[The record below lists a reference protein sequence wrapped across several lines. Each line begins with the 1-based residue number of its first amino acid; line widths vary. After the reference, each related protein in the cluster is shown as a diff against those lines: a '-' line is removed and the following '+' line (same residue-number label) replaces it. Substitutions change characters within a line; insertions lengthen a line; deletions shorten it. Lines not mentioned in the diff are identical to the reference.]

1 MIMLLKDKTAIITGC
16 NKGIG
21 KVILDTFAQNGANII
36 ACIRKESIDFNVYI
50 EYIKNKYS
58 ISITPIYFD
67 LENSDEIKTAISKI
81 ISLKIKID
89 ILVNNAGFASGAYFQ
104 MTSIADLERMMKIN
118 FTSQVQFTQGI
129 SRYMARFK
137 SGSIINIG
145 STAGLFGDVGM
156 LSYGSSK
163 AALIFATK
171 TMASELGQYNIR
183 VNVIAPSVT
192 KTEMFDQMEENARI
206 KLINSSAFKR
216 AAEPIEVA
224 NVALFLASDL
234 STFVNAQTIRVD
246 GGITP

>member
-1 MIMLLKDKTAIITGC
+1 MLLLNKTAVITGC

-21 KVILDTFAQNGANII
+21 KVILEIFAENGANII
-36 ACIRKESIDFNVYI
+36 ACTRKETKEFNDYM
-50 EYIKNKYS
+50 ESIKNRYS

-67 LENSDEIKTAISKI
+67 LENPDEIKIAISKI

-104 MTSIADLERMMKIN
+104 MTPIVDLERMMKIN
-118 FTSQVQFTQGI
+118 FTSQIQFTQGI

-137 SGSIINIG
+137 TGSIINMG

-163 AALIFATK
+163 AALIFSTK
-171 TMASELGQYNIR
+171 TIASELGQFNIR

-192 KTEMFDQMEENARI
+192 KTEMFDQMEENART

-234 STFVNAQTIRVD
+234 STFVNGQIIRVD

>member
-1 MIMLLKDKTAIITGC
+1 MLLKDKTAIITGC

-50 EYIKNKYS
+50 EHIKNKYS

-81 ISLKIKID
+81 ISLKIIID

-104 MTSIADLERMMKIN
+104 MTPIADLERMMKIN

-145 STAGLFGDVGM
+145 STAGLFGDIGM

-192 KTEMFDQMEENARI
+192 KTEMFDQMEENAKI

>member
-1 MIMLLKDKTAIITGC
+1 MLLKGKTAVITGS

-21 KVILDTFAQNGANII
+21 KVILELFAENGANVI
-36 ACIRKESIDFNVYI
+36 ACSRKETPEFVNTLELLKRKFN
-50 EYIKNKYS
+50 
-58 ISITPIYFD
+58 ISIIPVYFD
-67 LENSDEIKTAISKI
+67 LEDSAQIKTAITSI
-81 ISLKIKID
+81 ISLKSKID
-89 ILVNNAGFASGAYFQ
+89 ILVNNAGYASGAYFQ
-104 MTSIADLERMMKIN
+104 MTPIADLERMIKVN
-118 FTSQVQFTQGI
+118 FTSQIQFTQGI
-129 SRYMARFK
+129 SRYMVRFK
-137 SGSIINIG
+137 SGSIINMG

-171 TMASELGQYNIR
+171 TMATELGQHNIR

-192 KTEMFDQMEENARI
+192 KTEMYDQMEENARN
-206 KLINSSAFKR
+206 KLIESSAFKR

-234 STFVNAQTIRVD
+234 STFVNGQTIRVD

>member
-1 MIMLLKDKTAIITGC
+1 MLLKGKTAIITGC

-21 KVILDTFAQNGANII
+21 KSILETFAENGANII
-36 ACIRKESIDFNVYI
+36 ACTRHESREFNDYIDFI
-50 EYIKNKYS
+50 QNKH
-58 ISITPIYFD
+58 SITITKVTFD
-67 LENSDEIKTAISKI
+67 LEDSIQIKAAISLI
-81 ISLKIKID
+81 ISTKVKID
-89 ILVNNAGFASGAYFQ
+89 ILVNNAGYASGAYFQ
-104 MTSIADLERMMKIN
+104 MTPIVELEKMMKIN

-137 SGSIINIG
+137 SGSIINMG
-145 STAGLFGDVGM
+145 STAGLFGDTGM

-192 KTEMFDQMEENARI
+192 KTDMFDQMEENART

-216 AAEPIEVA
+216 AADPIEIA

-234 STFVNAQTIRVD
+234 STFVNGQTIRVD

>member
-1 MIMLLKDKTAIITGC
+1 MLLINKTAIITGC

-21 KVILDTFAQNGANII
+21 KVILETFAENGANII
-36 ACIRKESIDFNVYI
+36 TCTRKEKIEFNDYI
-50 EYIKNKYS
+50 EYIKNKFS

-67 LENSDEIKTAISKI
+67 LENSDEIKNAISKI

-104 MTSIADLERMMKIN
+104 MTPIVDLERMMKIN
-118 FTSQVQFTQGI
+118 FTSQIQFTQGI

-137 SGSIINIG
+137 SGSIINMG
-145 STAGLFGDVGM
+145 STAGIFGDTGM

-171 TMASELGQYNIR
+171 TMASELGQHNIR

-192 KTEMFDQMEENARI
+192 KTEMFDQMEENART

-224 NVALFLASDL
+224 HVALFLASDL
-234 STFVNAQTIRVD
+234 STFVNGQTIRVD

>member
-1 MIMLLKDKTAIITGC
+1 
-16 NKGIG
+16 
-21 KVILDTFAQNGANII
+21 
-36 ACIRKESIDFNVYI
+36 
-50 EYIKNKYS
+50 
-58 ISITPIYFD
+58 
-67 LENSDEIKTAISKI
+67 
-81 ISLKIKID
+81 LKIKID

-104 MTSIADLERMMKIN
+104 MTPIVDLERMMKIN
-118 FTSQVQFTQGI
+118 FTSQIQFTQGI

-145 STAGLFGDVGM
+145 STAGIFGDSGM

-183 VNVIAPSVT
+183 VNVVAPSVT
-192 KTEMFDQMEENARI
+192 KTEMYDQMEENARI

-216 AAEPIEVA
+216 AAEPLEVA
-224 NVALFLASDL
+224 NVVLFLASNL
-234 STFVNAQTIRVD
+234 STFVNGQTIRVD

>member
-1 MIMLLKDKTAIITGC
+1 MLLKNKTAVITGC

-21 KVILDTFAQNGANII
+21 KVILETFAENGANII
-36 ACIRKESIDFNVYI
+36 ACTRKETIEFNDYM
-50 EYIKNKYS
+50 ETIKNKYS

-81 ISLKIKID
+81 ISLKIKTD

-104 MTSIADLERMMKIN
+104 MTPIIDLERMMKIN

-137 SGSIINIG
+137 SGSIINMG

-171 TMASELGQYNIR
+171 TMSSELGQYNIR

-206 KLINSSAFKR
+206 KLIDSSAFKR

-234 STFVNAQTIRVD
+234 STFVNGQTIRVD
-246 GGITP
+246 GGITS

>member
-1 MIMLLKDKTAIITGC
+1 MLLKGKTAVITGS

-21 KVILDTFAQNGANII
+21 KVILELFAENGANVI
-36 ACIRKESIDFNVYI
+36 ACSRKETPEFVKTLELLKWKFNV
-50 EYIKNKYS
+50 S
-58 ISITPIYFD
+58 IIPVYFD
-67 LENSDEIKTAISKI
+67 LEDSSQIKTAITSI
-81 ISLKIKID
+81 ISLKAKID
-89 ILVNNAGFASGAYFQ
+89 ILVNNAGYASGAYFQ
-104 MTSIADLERMMKIN
+104 MTPIADLERMIKVN
-118 FTSQVQFTQGI
+118 FTSQIQFTQGI
-129 SRYMARFK
+129 SRYMVRFK
-137 SGSIINIG
+137 SGSIINMG

-171 TMASELGQYNIR
+171 TMATELGQHNIR

-192 KTEMFDQMEENARI
+192 KTEMYDQMEENARN
-206 KLINSSAFKR
+206 KLIESSAFKR

-234 STFVNAQTIRVD
+234 STFVNGQIIRVD

>member
-1 MIMLLKDKTAIITGC
+1 MLLKGKTAIITGC

-21 KVILDTFAQNGANII
+21 KSILETFAENGANII
-36 ACIRKESIDFNVYI
+36 ACTRKGSREFNEYIDFLQ
-50 EYIKNKYS
+50 NKH
-58 ISITPIYFD
+58 SITITQVTFD
-67 LENSDEIKTAISKI
+67 LEDSSQIKAAISSI
-81 ISLKIKID
+81 ISSKVKID
-89 ILVNNAGFASGAYFQ
+89 ILVNNAGYASGAYFQ
-104 MTSIADLERMMKIN
+104 MTPIVDLEKMMKIN

-137 SGSIINIG
+137 SGSIINMG
-145 STAGLFGDVGM
+145 STAGLFGDTGM

-192 KTEMFDQMEENARI
+192 KTEMFDQMEENART

-216 AAEPIEVA
+216 AADPVEIA

-234 STFVNAQTIRVD
+234 STFVNGQTIRVD

>member
-1 MIMLLKDKTAIITGC
+1 MLLKNKTAIITGC

-21 KVILDTFAQNGANII
+21 KVILETFAENGANII
-36 ACIRKESIDFNVYI
+36 ACTRKETIEFNDYI
-50 EYIKNKYS
+50 ESIKNKFS

-67 LENSDEIKTAISKI
+67 LENSDEIKNAISNI

-89 ILVNNAGFASGAYFQ
+89 ILVNNAGFASGSYFQ
-104 MTSIADLERMMKIN
+104 MTPIIELERMMKIN
-118 FTSQVQFTQGI
+118 FSSQIQFTQGI

-137 SGSIINIG
+137 SGSIINMG

-192 KTEMFDQMEENARI
+192 KTEMFDQMEVNART

-216 AAEPIEVA
+216 AAAPAEVA

-234 STFVNAQTIRVD
+234 STFVNGQTIRVD

>member
-1 MIMLLKDKTAIITGC
+1 MLLKNKTAIITGC

-36 ACIRKESIDFNVYI
+36 ACIRKETIEFNVYI
-50 EYIKNKYS
+50 ESIKNMYS

-104 MTSIADLERMMKIN
+104 MTPIVDLERMMKIN
-118 FTSQVQFTQGI
+118 FTSQIQFTQGI

-216 AAEPIEVA
+216 AADPIEVA

>member
-1 MIMLLKDKTAIITGC
+1 MLLKGKTAIITGC

-21 KVILDTFAQNGANII
+21 KCILETFAENGANII
-36 ACIRKESIDFNVYI
+36 ACTRKGTREFNDYI
-50 EYIKNKYS
+50 QFIQNKYS
-58 ISITPIYFD
+58 ITITPVTFD
-67 LENSDEIKTAISKI
+67 LEDSNQIKAAISSI
-81 ISLKIKID
+81 ISLKVKID
-89 ILVNNAGFASGAYFQ
+89 ILVNNAGYASGAYFQ
-104 MTSIADLERMMKIN
+104 MTPIVDIEKMMKIN

-137 SGSIINIG
+137 SGSIINMG
-145 STAGLFGDVGM
+145 STAGLFGDTGM

-192 KTEMFDQMEENARI
+192 KTEMFDQMEENART

-216 AAEPIEVA
+216 AADPKEIA

-234 STFVNAQTIRVD
+234 STFVNGQTIRVD